1 MLGCVL
7 GCAADVNMR
16 RSAVSSTL
24 LPSRLPRHQRF
35 RCPRQRPVSTRR
47 CPPTA
52 RAFLRR
58 YCAFS
63 LIHRRA
69 FTRHVHSNIDCQAS
83 VSHSCMKTAS
93 FAATLHPAS
102 SRACASQM
110 AQVRRANEHATTG
123 RDSYPAHSVT
133 PLYRCPSP
141 DSTFA
146 PSSVMCRRHIWP
158 CKLRRS

>member
-1 MLGCVL
+1 VLGCV
-7 GCAADVNMR
+7 ADVDMR

-24 LPSRLPRHQRF
+24 LPSRLPRLQRF
-35 RCPRQRPVSTRR
+35 RCPRQRPVSTRK

-58 YCAFS
+58 YYTFS
-63 LIHRRA
+63 LIHRRV
-69 FTRHVHSNIDCQAS
+69 FIRHVHSNIDCQAS
-83 VSHSCMKTAS
+83 VSHSCMKTGS

-102 SRACASQM
+102 SRACASKM
-110 AQVRRANEHATTG
+110 AQVLRANQHEQLATTVILHT
-123 RDSYPAHSVT
+123 S
-133 PLYRCPSP
+133 LYRCSSP